1 MDLYLWSN
9 PQLNKGKTK
18 PVKYSFSPGVTM
30 LVGPN
35 GSGKTSLLSQIN
47 SLFSGKGKTW
57 TKIDSNDPIRN
68 DYLVYLYDNV
78 FETKHAKDIWMSN
91 GEVSR
96 LMQSFENSEGQDMY
110 DYLFY
115 KMKEIGQVSKRAA
128 TENKKGI
135 VLLFDGLD
143 SGLSLDV
150 LNKIKYGVL
159 DFIVS
164 VEDMLEVYI
173 ICSSNSYELCSGY
186 QCIDIVSGKNIV
198 FGSYEEYERYF
209 LEGSWR

>member
-1 MDLYLWSN
+1 
-9 PQLNKGKTK
+9 
-18 PVKYSFSPGVTM
+18 
-30 LVGPN
+30 
-35 GSGKTSLLSQIN
+35 
-47 SLFSGKGKTW
+47 
-57 TKIDSNDPIRN
+57 
-68 DYLVYLYDNV
+68 
-78 FETKHAKDIWMSN
+78 
-91 GEVSR
+91 
-96 LMQSFENSEGQDMY
+96 MQSFENSEGQDMY